1 MQRCT
6 LLLYKNIDFCL
17 IKVYTYLK
25 PFIYAM
31 LSLYKSNIREKFIF
45 LFHLLK
51 QLFYIFNAL
60 IFLIYNP
67 LHMLLIH
74 WEQTNTTLFQK

>member
-1 MQRCT
+1 MRYSRCI
-6 LLLYKNIDFCL
+6 NQI
-17 IKVYTYLK
+17 
-25 PFIYAM
+25 
-31 LSLYKSNIREKFIF
+31 SEKFIF
-45 LFHLLK
+45 HFHLLK

-74 WEQTNTTLFQK
+74 YWNKPILLYFEIKIPQDGENNTNLKRSIKESMAK